1 MLKIGEFSRVGKVSI
16 KTLRYYDSIGLLTPD
31 SIDSVSGYRYYTAAK
46 LKDLMDIKNLKQLGL
61 SLDTIRTLIVEQVPA
76 EERMDIF
83 LKQQEKIAVEVQA
96 ANERALRIEQYIQHV
111 AKEQTMESVR
121 IETLPKVT
129 VASQQLVIPEY
140 SALFSV
146 APAMGKIMEKQG
158 AVCSKPAYCFNIYHD
173 EEYRSTDIDL
183 EICEAV
189 ETACEDGDGIIYKV
203 IESVPTAAV
212 IAHRGDYE
220 TLTNSY
226 QILFQWIEENG
237 YRVSDKAR
245 ESYIDG
251 IWNCESSTDWL
262 TEIQIPV
269 EKI

>member
-1 MLKIGEFSRVGKVSI
+1 
-16 KTLRYYDSIGLLTPD
+16 
-31 SIDSVSGYRYYTAAK
+31 
-46 LKDLMDIKNLKQLGL
+46 LGL